1 MSTQKDLGNAEFKA
15 QNFDKAVEFY
25 STAIDETPTD
35 HTIYGNRSACYFKMK
50 EFDKAVTD
58 AEKCIELKPDWVKGY
73 QRKGNALSGN
83 GNRAEAMI
91 TYQKGLEVDPSNEL
105 LQKEMKTLEA

>member
-35 HTIYGNRSACYFKMK
+35 HTIYGNRSACYFKMS
-50 EFDKAVTD
+50 EYDKA
-58 AEKCIELKPDWVKGY
+58 I
-73 QRKGNALSGN
+73 
-83 GNRAEAMI
+83 
-91 TYQKGLEVDPSNEL
+91 
-105 LQKEMKTLEA
+105 